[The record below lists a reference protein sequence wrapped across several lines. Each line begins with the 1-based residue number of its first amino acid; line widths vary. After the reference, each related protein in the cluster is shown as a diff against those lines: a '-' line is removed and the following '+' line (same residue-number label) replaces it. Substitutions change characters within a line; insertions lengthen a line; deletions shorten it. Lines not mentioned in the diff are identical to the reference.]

1 MTLIECIRGEATTD
15 VAGESYH
22 FTRDAYGRYVARV
35 HRHEHAACL
44 LAVEHYR
51 EAPDV
56 PQDAPVTMMTADT
69 AALLQVLE
77 QAQAAKTA
85 GQAPGLS
92 APGDGQAE
100 PPVLAPAP
108 VDPVINGFDPN
119 TAQDTPENRAGDP
132 AGDSVINDSGEDDFN
147 DDFDDDAG
155 ADEAPEVPQMN
166 AANPTE
172 TTPKRRGR
180 PRKTAEA

>member
-1 MTLIECIRGEATTD
+1 MTLIECIRGETTTD

-77 QAQAAKTA
+77 QAQAQAAKA
-85 GQAPGLS
+85 AAQAPGLG
-92 APGDGQAE
+92 APGNGQAE
-100 PPVLAPAP
+100 PPVPGAP
-108 VDPVINGFDPN
+108 VMVRVDPN
-119 TAQDTPENRAGDP
+119 AAWDVPNDLAIDDF
-132 AGDSVINDSGEDDFN
+132 AIDDSGEEDFS
-147 DDFDDDAG
+147 DDFDDNAG
-155 ADEAPEVPQMN
+155 VSKEPDSAQTEPQ
-166 AANPTE
+166 PR
-172 TTPKRRGR
+172 RRGR